1 MVGVPVIINHKD
13 VNKKNADDLRVGV
26 VNSVWYDNK
35 DGWYWCDGI
44 IWDETAQNLITDKN
58 WSVSCSYDVKTANN
72 EGGTENNIKY
82 DMEFLDGVFTH
93 LAIVNNPRYERA
105 NIVFN
110 SKTEVINDKWITI
123 KPNGEDKKGR
133 HLLIKD
139 GENVYDA
146 MRRQW
151 GVDVQGQQH
160 LFDRKKYKSDINYQD
175 ELRGKLAEHLKQ
187 VQKRYDNLEY
197 LGVANPDDYNEEDYE
212 DISFEEWESK
222 REDETLKSIEEHA
235 QKKREERKSLLHE
248 TFDKEFFDKYNPEGQ
263 ELPSDFVEKYS
274 DKEEP
279 EKSELDLKREA
290 YESTVKKL
298 NDAGKRKWHPKD
310 DADWYAAVKEE
321 SEAKKA
327 LTDLRRDYAEAIMS
341 SFEEVEDNPYD
352 DKIAQKQA
360 RYEELAEKASTDSDR
375 LSKQSSDMISA
386 IPMGQ
391 PILVGHHSERSD
403 RRYRDRAW
411 GKMEKAWELSKKA
424 DYYADKA
431 KSVGKSGISAD
442 DKNAIKKLSDKY
454 NSIKRS
460 HQRMLDANKIIK
472 SKGTDEEKQK
482 KLIESGWSEENAIK
496 LTTPSQW
503 SGSVGFAG
511 YQLTSNTAEMRRIID
526 RVIDIHSRSLKAVDM
541 DANTDYSDYGFEV
554 ERNTDI
560 NRLQLKFP
568 GKPDASVR
576 EVLKSNGFRWSPREG
591 AWQRQLTGN
600 AEYSLKRV
608 MEKLKA
614 NNSKEQDMAL
624 LEELKKLITKVEND
638 KGDDNMEIENEKVDK
653 RDIIRQIMAIAG
665 KHEDNE
671 DVKTIAKLAEKLAY
685 DASEAGKAD
694 NEKEEDEK
702 EVENKCK
709 NEDEE
714 DKDKVAELKEEAKED
729 AENCKVKNSK
739 EDFYEKMNEIYNS
752 SKESEEN
759 SEYVSRD
766 EKIKAA
772 EEYFA

>member
-13 VNKKNADDLRVGV
+13 INKKNADEERVGV

-58 WSVSCSYDVKTANN
+58 WSVSCSYDVITADNK
-72 EGGTENNIKY
+72 GGSENNIKY
-82 DMEFLDGVFTH
+82 DIEFLDGVFTH
-93 LAIVNNPRYERA
+93 LALVSNPRYERA

-110 SKTEVINDKWITI
+110 SKTEVLNDRWVTI
-123 KPNGEDKKGR
+123 KPNGAEHKGR

-151 GVDVQGQQH
+151 GVDVKGQQH
-160 LFDRKKYKSDINYQD
+160 LFDRKKYKTDTNYKE
-175 ELRGKLAEHLKQ
+175 ELYKKLQEHLKT

-197 LGVANPDDYNEEDYE
+197 LGVANPDELVDGDYE
-212 DISFEEWESK
+212 DISFEEWEEK
-222 REDETLKSIEEHA
+222 QKDDKKETYREDDMEESYTDSYADSIKKDFEEFMKS
-235 QKKREERKSLLHE
+235 K
-248 TFDKEFFDKYNPEGQ
+248 
-263 ELPSDFVEKYS
+263 
-274 DKEEP
+274 KEEP
-279 EKSELDLKREA
+279 KSDLDQKREA
-290 YESTVKKL
+290 YEATLKKM
-298 NDAGKRKWHPKD
+298 NEASKRKWNPKD
-310 DADWYAAVKEE
+310 NAEWYAAVKEE

-327 LTDLRRDYAEAIMS
+327 LTDLRRDYAESIMS
-341 SFEEVEDNPYD
+341 NFEEVEDNPYD
-352 DKIAQKQA
+352 DKIAEKQLRYQELSQKA
-360 RYEELAEKASTDSDR
+360 KTDSDS
-375 LSKQSSDMISA
+375 LAKQSHDMISA

-391 PILVGHHSERSD
+391 PILVGHHSEMRD
-403 RRYRDRAW
+403 RRYRQRAW
-411 GKMEKAWELSKKA
+411 DKMDKAYQLSKKA
-424 DYYADKA
+424 DYYADKSE
-431 KSVGKSGISAD
+431 SVGKGGISAD

-454 NSIKRS
+454 NSIKRN

-472 SKGTDEEKQK
+472 GKGTDEEKQK

-496 LTTPSQW
+496 LTTPSNW
-503 SGSVGFAG
+503 SGSVGFQS
-511 YQLTSNTAEMRRIID
+511 YELTSNTAEMRRIID

-541 DANTDYSDYGFEV
+541 DAKTDYSDYGFEV

-614 NNSKEQDMAL
+614 DNSKEQDMAL
-624 LEELKKLITKVEND
+624 LQELKKLITKVEND
-638 KGDDNMEIENEKVDK
+638 KGDDMDDKEKIENEKVDK

-671 DVKTIAKLAEKLAY
+671 DVKTIAKLAEKLGY
-685 DASEAGKAD
+685 DESEAGSADNKKAK
-694 NEKEEDEK
+694 NEKEDEA
-702 EVENKCK
+702 ENCKVK
-709 NEDEE
+709 NEDAE
-714 DKDKVAELKEEAKED
+714 DKDKVAELKEDEKND
-729 AENCKVKNSK
+729 VENKCKNSVENEK
-739 EDFYEKMNEIYNS
+739 GGFIDKMNEIYNS
-752 SKESEEN
+752 TKSCEQSA
-759 SEYVSRD
+759 EYVSRD
-766 EKIKAA
+766 AKIQAA
-772 EEYFA
+772 NDYFAK